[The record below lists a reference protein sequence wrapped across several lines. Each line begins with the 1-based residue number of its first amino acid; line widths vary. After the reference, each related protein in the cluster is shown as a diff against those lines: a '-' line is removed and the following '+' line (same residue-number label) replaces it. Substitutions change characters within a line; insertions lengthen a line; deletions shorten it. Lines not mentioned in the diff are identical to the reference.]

1 MWRRRLLYNCP
12 ESKIK
17 NIEDAT
23 YGDICFYDKKN
34 DEKIIVDKNEF
45 YPCSLPLSD
54 YTPIG
59 IVAIPSSHTDE
70 QRPRIVSLAAMS
82 YDTPDSGSLTNK
94 QSMSWGG
101 YNYNFTDLQAKNQ
114 YPYLSS
120 LTEDEIVNYTTNNC
134 YLPSDNFSAR
144 TENPLNSLEYFY
156 YSGSSYNFMCSP
168 YKEDGSKEE
177 RYFDSSNTG
186 NVLADFDGKSN
197 TEKILA
203 VDNSYSTD
211 WQTATTISNSSS
223 IQFIHTAARCCW
235 RFHTDGT
242 KQGDW
247 YLPSEGELGYA
258 LARKGSINFS
268 VNTLNTQYS
277 TTLGIQFGTDAYW
290 SSTQY
295 SVIYAV
301 SMAFSNGR
309 VSKGHKVSNG
319 YVRAFLNI

>member
-54 YTPIG
+54 YAPIG

-70 QRPRIVSLAAMS
+70 NRPRIVSLANLS
-82 YDTPDSGSLTNK
+82 HERPDSGILTSNPY
-94 QSMSWGG
+94 MFWGG
-101 YNYNFTDLQAKNQ
+101 YRYGVTDLPTKSQF
-114 YPYLSS
+114 PYLPILS
-120 LTEDEIVNYTTNNC
+120 EDGIVNYTTNNF
-134 YLPSDNFSAR
+134 YLPSDDFSAL
-144 TENPLNSLEYFY
+144 TDNPLNSLEGFNSTSLYR
-156 YSGSSYNFMCSP
+156 MCSP

-203 VDNSYSTD
+203 LDNRNSTD
-211 WQTATTISNSSS
+211 WQTATTISNEGDNP
-223 IQFIHTAARCCW
+223 FIHPAAQCCW

-247 YLPSEGELGYA
+247 YLPSAGELGYA
-258 LARKGSINFS
+258 LARKGSIDLAI
-268 VNTLNTQYS
+268 NTLNTQYNQ
-277 TTLGIQFGTDAYW
+277 TLGILFRTSYYW

-295 SVIYAV
+295 SNRDAV
-301 SMAFSNGR
+301 CMRFE
-309 VSKGHKVSNG
+309 NG
-319 YVRAFLNI
+319 YVYSDYKNFSDSVRAFLAI